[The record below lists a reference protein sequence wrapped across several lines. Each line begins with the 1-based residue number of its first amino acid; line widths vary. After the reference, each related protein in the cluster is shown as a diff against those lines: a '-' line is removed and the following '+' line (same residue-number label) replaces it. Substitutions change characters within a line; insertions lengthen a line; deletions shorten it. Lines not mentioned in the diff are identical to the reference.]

1 MKAMLK
7 EGAGLSN
14 GLLCTLA
21 VIAGVSVANLYYNQP
36 LLDMLWQDAED
47 DKADAEGIADAEDD
61 GEAGGV
67 AEDNAE
73 EDKADAGVI
82 ADAEDD
88 NEAEGVAEDNA
99 EEVRSS
105 DSTPDAVFVPVRD
118 FVPATGFVPG
128 ADFFPVTGFVPV
140 SDFGVFG
147 RGFFRTDQPKWPSAS
162 PSAKYSPWE

>member
-1 MKAMLK
+1 MRL
-7 EGAGLSN
+7 GLGFELGPADN
-14 GLLCTLA
+14 A
-21 VIAGVSVANLYYNQP
+21 AE
-36 LLDMLWQDAED
+36 DAEE
-47 DKADAEGIADAEDD
+47 DKADAEDEGDAEDD
-61 GEAGGV
+61 EEAKDDT
-67 AEDNAE
+67 AA
-73 EDKADAGVI
+73 DKADAGVI

>member
-1 MKAMLK
+1 M
-7 EGAGLSN
+7 EQTEQ
-14 GLLCTLA
+14 TLEQVLEEHFLA
-21 VIAGVSVANLYYNQP
+21 AE
-36 LLDMLWQDAED
+36 DAED